1 MDHMS
6 VRPTSLETLTVAAG
20 RPPRTPGGPL
30 NTPITLATALV
41 PGGDSEYARHGNP
54 GWEAFEEAVGAL
66 EGGHAVSFGSGM
78 AATVAVLELLP
89 VGAKVVAADGSYYGT
104 TVELDRR
111 ARRGLLDLELVDVT
125 DTEAV
130 IAASADAAMVW
141 LESPTNP
148 ELDVADI
155 RAISAAVTA
164 FGTAVVVD
172 NTLATPLRQRP
183 LDLGADFVVHSASK
197 LLAGHSD
204 VLMGVVVTHDERAAR
219 ALQTRRT
226 SLGSVPGS
234 LESYLALRGLRTL
247 HVRLDRAEQNA
258 TEIAARLLD
267 RTDVAGVRYPGFGTM
282 VAFEV
287 IAGPEAAQRATES
300 SEVVVHATSLGGVE
314 TSWERRRRHAGEPE
328 NVPDA
333 LVRLSVG
340 IENVEDVWDDV
351 ARCLD
356 AVVGGAAPTGGARR
370 EPQRTSGWV

>member
-1 MDHMS
+1 MS
-6 VRPTSLETLTVAAG
+6 VRPTSLETLAVAAG
-20 RPPRTPGGPL
+20 RPAHEPGGPL

-41 PGGDSEYARHGNP
+41 PGGASEYTRHGHP

-66 EGGHAVSFGSGM
+66 EGGNAVSFGSGM

-104 TVELDRR
+104 TVELERR
-111 ARRGLLDLELVDVT
+111 ARRGLIKLELVDVT

-130 IAASADAAMVW
+130 IAAAADAAMVW

-148 ELDVADI
+148 ALDVADI
-155 RAISAAVTA
+155 RAICAAVTA
-164 FGTAVVVD
+164 VGTAVVVD

-197 LLAGHSD
+197 LLSGHSD
-204 VLMGVVVTHDERAAR
+204 VLMGVVVTHDDRAAR
-219 ALQTRRT
+219 ALATRRT

-234 LESYLALRGLRTL
+234 LEAYLALRGLRTL
-247 HVRLDRAEQNA
+247 HVRLDRAEDNA
-258 TEIAARLLD
+258 TEIAARLLE
-267 RTDVAGVRYPGFGTM
+267 RTDVTGVRYPGFGTM
-282 VAFEV
+282 VSFEV
-287 IAGPEAAQRATES
+287 AGGAEAAQRATEA

-314 TSWERRRRHAGEPE
+314 STWERRRRHAGEPA
-328 NVPDA
+328 NVPES

-340 IENVEDVWDDV
+340 IENVEDVWEDI
-351 ARCLD
+351 ARSLD
-356 AVVGGAAPTGGARR
+356 AVSTGAPAGGARR